1 MTSLRRV
8 LFTFTL
14 VVAAVPVLRAQRTAS
29 PTRRG
34 PAVVLIVTDGFRWQE
49 MFGGADSTHMDK
61 SSGVAD
67 TAGFRRMFWKST
79 PDERRRAIW
88 PFLWSQVT
96 TNGSIWGNSAK
107 GSEAVVT
114 NGRKFSYPGYNEL
127 LTGFPDS
134 TINSNDDPPNRNVTV
149 FEWLN
154 KQPGLQGQVMAFG
167 SWDAFRRIFNI
178 QRAGFPVHSA
188 FDPLPKEVIDPM
200 LRRWYATST
209 RPWGEGMSFDAQM
222 QALVMHQVKKHAP
235 RALYVGYGETD
246 EWAHEKRYDLYL
258 QSARGVDGFVEE
270 LWTTM
275 RAMPEYQDGVT
286 FIVTTDHGRGFG
298 AEWTDH
304 GRKVDGAER
313 IWIATFGARSQ
324 RLGELTNAGRVTQ
337 GQVASSVA
345 AALGRDYPAAERRA
359 PAPLTRPNEH

>member
-1 MTSLRRV
+1 
-8 LFTFTL
+8 
-14 VVAAVPVLRAQRTAS
+14 
-29 PTRRG
+29 
-34 PAVVLIVTDGFRWQE
+34 
-49 MFGGADSTHMDK
+49 MFGGADTTHMNK
-61 SSGVAD
+61 AGGVAD
-67 TAGFRRMFWKST
+67 TAALTRDFWRAT
-79 PDERRRAIW
+79 PDARRRAVW
-88 PFLWSQVT
+88 PFVWKQVT
-96 TNGSIWGNSAK
+96 SNGSIWGNANA
-107 GSEAVVT
+107 GAEAVVL

-154 KQPGLQGQVMAFG
+154 KQPELQGQVMAFG

-178 QRAGFPVHSA
+178 GRAGFPVHSA
-188 FDPLPKEVIDPM
+188 YDPLPPDVTDKT
-200 LRRWYATST
+200 LRRMYATTT
-209 RPWGEGMSFDAQM
+209 RPWDDGMSFDAQM
-222 QALVMHQVKKHAP
+222 QALVIDEVRRHAP

-258 QSARGVDGFVEE
+258 RTARGVDGFVEE
-270 LWTTM
+270 LWNTM
-275 RAMPEYQDGVT
+275 KSMPAYKDGVT

-313 IWIATFGARSQ
+313 VWIATFGARAQ
-324 RLGELTNAGRVTQ
+324 MLGEVANAARVTQ

-345 AALGRDYPAAERRA
+345 AALGFDYPAVEKRA
-359 PAPLTRPNEH
+359 PAALTRAR